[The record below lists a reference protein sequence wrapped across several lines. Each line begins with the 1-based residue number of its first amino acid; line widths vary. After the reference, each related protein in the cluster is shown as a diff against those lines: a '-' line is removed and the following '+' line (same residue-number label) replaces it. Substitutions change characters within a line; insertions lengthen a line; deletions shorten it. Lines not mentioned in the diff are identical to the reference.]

1 MDRAPLRH
9 RLEGTPPVGLTVA
22 EPGLAPFPLPD
33 FLQHGEPVTSEAPIE
48 TLLRL
53 MAALRDPERGC
64 AWDQVQTL
72 DSLAPYALEEAY
84 EVVDAIERG
93 DLADLQ
99 GELGDLL
106 LQVVFQA
113 RVAEEAG
120 SFAFDDVVWTICAK
134 LIRRHP
140 HVFEADGSLLADGP
154 ERLNLTQ
161 LDANWNAAK
170 AAERSEKTG
179 RSEHTGGDLL
189 GSVAK
194 ALPALTR
201 AEKISR
207 NAARHGFDWPDAAS
221 VVAKIREEVDEV
233 ADALGRN
240 DPDHLAEEIGDL
252 LFAVVNLARHSG
264 IDPEYSLKRGNIKFE
279 RRFHAMAA
287 LIAEDG
293 ASLEEADLSAMEA
306 AWQRVKRSEA

>member
-1 MDRAPLRH
+1 M
-9 RLEGTPPVGLTVA
+9 
-22 EPGLAPFPLPD
+22 
-33 FLQHGEPVTSEAPIE
+33 TSEAPIE
-48 TLLRL
+48 TLLRM

-64 AWDQVQTL
+64 AWDQAQTL
-72 DSLAPYALEEAY
+72 ESLAPYTLEEAY

-93 DLADLQ
+93 DLADLR

-120 SFAFDDVVWTICAK
+120 SFVFDDVVRAICAK

-140 HVFEADGSLLADGP
+140 HVFQADGTLLAHGP
-154 ERLNLTQ
+154 DRLSLAQ
-161 LDANWNAAK
+161 LDANWTAVK
-170 AAERSEKTG
+170 AAERSAKTG
-179 RSEHTGGDLL
+179 RPEQAGSDLL

-221 VVAKIREEVDEV
+221 VIAKIREEVDEV

-287 LIAEDG
+287 LIAADG
-293 ASLEEADLSAMEA
+293 ASLDEADLPAMEA

>member
-1 MDRAPLRH
+1 M
-9 RLEGTPPVGLTVA
+9 
-22 EPGLAPFPLPD
+22 
-33 FLQHGEPVTSEAPIE
+33 TSQQPIE

-72 DSLAPYALEEAY
+72 QTLAPYTLEEAY

-93 DLADLQ
+93 DLDELK

-113 RVAEEAG
+113 QVAQESG
-120 SFAFDDVVWTICAK
+120 SFAFDDVVRAICAK

-140 HVFEADGSLLADGP
+140 HVFTADGSLLPDGP
-154 ERLNLTQ
+154 SRLSLDE
-161 LDANWNAAK
+161 LDAQWSLSK
-170 AAERSEKTG
+170 AAERGAGEGK
-179 RSEHTGGDLL
+179 DLL
-189 GSVAK
+189 GSIAK

-207 NAARHGFDWPDAAS
+207 NAARHGFDWADAES
-221 VVAKIREEVDEV
+221 VIAKIREEVDEV
-233 ADALGRN
+233 ADALRH
-240 DPDHLAEEIGDL
+240 DDRDHLAEEIGDL
-252 LFAVVNLARHSG
+252 LFAVVNLARHAG
-264 IDPEYSLKRGNIKFE
+264 IDPEYSLKKGNIKFE

-287 LIAEDG
+287 LIADDG
-293 ASLEEADLSAMEA
+293 GSLAEADLAAMEE
-306 AWQRVKRSEA
+306 AWQRVKRSET

>member
-1 MDRAPLRH
+1 M
-9 RLEGTPPVGLTVA
+9 T
-22 EPGLAPFPLPD
+22 F
-33 FLQHGEPVTSEAPIE
+33 QQPIE

-64 AWDQVQTL
+64 AWDQAQTL
-72 DSLAPYALEEAY
+72 ETLAPYTLEEAY

-93 DLADLQ
+93 DLDELK

-106 LQVVFQA
+106 FQVVFQA
-113 RVAEEAG
+113 RVAEESG
-120 SFAFDDVVWTICAK
+120 NFAFDDVVRAICDK
-134 LIRRHP
+134 MIRRHP
-140 HVFEADGSLLADGP
+140 HVFQADGSLLPDGAD
-154 ERLNLTQ
+154 RLSLAQ
-161 LDANWNAAK
+161 LDANWTASK
-170 AAERSEKTG
+170 AAERSETTG
-179 RSEHTGGDLL
+179 RSQPAGGDLL

-221 VVAKIREEVDEV
+221 VIAKIREEVDEV
-233 ADALGRN
+233 ADALGRD

-264 IDPEYSLKRGNIKFE
+264 IDPEYSLKKGNIKFE

-287 LIAEDG
+287 LIGEDG
-293 ASLEEADLSAMEA
+293 ASLEEANLPAMEA